1 MDRVYRRLI
10 LVGGSFAAVLLL
22 ATLGYILIADFP
34 PFDAFYMALTTIA
47 TVGYAEIRPLGQAG
61 RVFNLFVIFFGVSVT
76 FLAIGAVTQTVIEL
90 ELKEVLGKRRVR
102 RMIEKLNNHFIV
114 CGFGRVG
121 RCAAAELERSGAP
134 FVVVDRDE
142 AVIERAVGD
151 GMLALA
157 ADSTR
162 DETLKQAGIERARG
176 VIAALSTDADNLF
189 LVLSAKTLNPRV
201 SISARAG
208 EEDAEQKLRRVGAD
222 VVFTPSHI
230 TGYRLAQSLLRP
242 QVSEFLAFTTQNI
255 GLNASIEQVAVSAH
269 SEVAG
274 KSLAQMQV
282 RREFGV
288 IVLAI
293 RRAGGEMQFNPPAD
307 AVLAGGDCLV
317 VMGEPGNLR
326 NLEKLLAEAHA

>member
-274 KSLAQMQV
+274 KSLAQ
-282 RREFGV
+282 
-288 IVLAI
+288 I
-293 RRAGGEMQFNPPAD
+293 NPPAD